1 MQYNGT
7 GENFSAQK
15 CKPKG
20 AFADRNYIICI
31 KKTVALT
38 VAYVYNYTA
47 RLTSNYSSKEWTGF

>member
-1 MQYNGT
+1 MQI
-7 GENFSAQK
+7 E
-15 CKPKG
+15 
-20 AFADRNYIICI
+20 IILFVI